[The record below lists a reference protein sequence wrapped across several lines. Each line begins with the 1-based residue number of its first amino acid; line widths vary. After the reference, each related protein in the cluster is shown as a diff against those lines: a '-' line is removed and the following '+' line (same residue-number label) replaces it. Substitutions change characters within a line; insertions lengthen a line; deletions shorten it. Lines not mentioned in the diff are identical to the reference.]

1 MRTIMRVSVR
11 MIFGLIV
18 GLSVLGGCASSKTR
32 TGVGDVDNPTGN
44 YRTISAA
51 PLRDTESAR
60 RWHAQGL
67 KHLDAG
73 DLEQAEKAFKE
84 SLEADVDFGPAHNNL
99 GKVYFKKKDWYAA
112 AWEFEFAKKLM
123 PRQAEPWNNLGMVYE
138 QAGELDRAVE
148 EYRKA
153 VGLDGEN
160 VSYQANLARALVRRG
175 DKGDE
180 VRRLLTVVVEKDS
193 RPEWASWAREQ
204 LARLGE

>member
-1 MRTIMRVSVR
+1 MGAMLGCGQPKARI
-11 MIFGLIV
+11 GDDV
-18 GLSVLGGCASSKTR
+18 GNAS
-32 TGVGDVDNPTGN
+32 GN
-44 YRTISAA
+44 YRTISAS
-51 PLRDTESAR
+51 PLRDTDAAR
-60 RWHAQGL
+60 RLHEQGL
-67 KHLDAG
+67 KALDAG
-73 DLEQAEKAFKE
+73 QIDEAEKAFKAA
-84 SLEADVDFGPAHNNL
+84 LEADVDFGPAHNNL

-153 VGLDGEN
+153 IGLDGEN

-180 VRRLLTVVVEKDS
+180 VRRLLTVVVAKDS
-193 RPEWASWAREQ
+193 RVEWASWAREQ
-204 LARLGE
+204 LARLGAE